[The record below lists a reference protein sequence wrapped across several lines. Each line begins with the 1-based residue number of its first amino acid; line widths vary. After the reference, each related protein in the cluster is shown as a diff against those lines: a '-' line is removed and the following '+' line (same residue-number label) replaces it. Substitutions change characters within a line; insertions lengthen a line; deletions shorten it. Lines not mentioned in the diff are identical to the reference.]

1 MVRKAGMPYHQIEG
15 GRAYYLIDEVE
26 NWLRQA
32 GYHQQNV
39 WSK

>member
-1 MVRKAGMPYHQIEG
+1 MPYHQIEG

-26 NWLRQA
+26 TWLRQA
-32 GYHQQNV
+32 GYHQQSV